1 MKPKVI
7 LDLEEVKVLV
17 EFLEENHR
25 NTLKENK
32 DIKEIVDKMDE
43 QYKLGKG
50 QVIRKKGWHYCQ
62 SMLYLS
68 RNKIKRGRFNW
79 YNTISMN
86 YKKKSKTGQ

>member
-50 QVIRKKGWHYCQ
+50 QVIRKKG
-62 SMLYLS
+62 
-68 RNKIKRGRFNW
+68 
-79 YNTISMN
+79 
-86 YKKKSKTGQ
+86 